1 MSPNLMAA
9 VEGCYRVFAEYG
21 KSSDLDFAAQ
31 VGIRE
36 AERIRM
42 KRDIMTSPLRTL
54 TPELAFAYIDSI
66 DAAHYDGGYRADE
79 FRHFLP
85 RALELIAAKA
95 PGSGWALEC
104 IMRAL
109 SRANA
114 RQLWPAPEIEAVD
127 RLVSL
132 LDDDLLWGVSDIR
145 ACPPSVPQD

>member
-42 KRDIMTSPLRTL
+42 KREIMTSPLRTL
-54 TPELAFAYIDSI
+54 TPDLAFAYIDYI

-79 FRHFLP
+79 FRYFLP

-114 RQLWPAPEIEAVD
+114 RPPGMIRTGVQRPASI
-127 RLVSL
+127 
-132 LDDDLLWGVSDIR
+132 SDARVRFISF
-145 ACPPSVPQD
+145 ATSSV